1 MLYYY
6 RLFKCC
12 KSDAVVVS
20 AAPIPSAPFGALGKV
35 EDEVMTEVAANEEE
49 VAEDEAAAKG
59 YNCCGI

>member
-12 KSDAVVVS
+12 KSDAVVVG
-20 AAPIPSAPFGALGKV
+20 AAPIPSAPFDALAKV
-35 EDEVMTEVAANEEE
+35 EDEVKTEAANEEE

-59 YNCCGI
+59 YSCCGV

>member
-1 MLYYY
+1 LAICY
-6 RLFKCC
+6 RLFNCC
-12 KSDAVVVS
+12 KSDAVVER
-20 AAPIPSAPFGALGKV
+20 AAPVDAPVDALLKV